1 MYQRRQAAGSTIK
14 NKKPWQTKI
23 RYDSKGRELSLVALR
38 LAVSQ
43 RKVRGIERPGRRMP
57 GDLQA
62 VPQNDRRV
70 TVNYAIRSVSN
81 SSGPVLPRAR
91 VERCLRYC

>member
-1 MYQRRQAAGSTIK
+1 MRNKNHGRRKLAM
-14 NKKPWQTKI
+14 
-23 RYDSKGRELSLVALR
+23 DSKGRELLLVALE

-43 RKVRGIERPGRRMP
+43 RKVWGIERPGRRMP
-57 GDLQA
+57 QEICRRFPKPIVA
-62 VPQNDRRV
+62 TMRV